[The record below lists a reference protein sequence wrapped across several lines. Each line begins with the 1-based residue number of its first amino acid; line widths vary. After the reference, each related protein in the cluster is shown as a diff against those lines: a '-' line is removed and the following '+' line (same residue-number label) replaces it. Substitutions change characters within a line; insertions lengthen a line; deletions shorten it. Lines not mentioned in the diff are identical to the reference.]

1 MGPTVEELNKVLE
14 IKNNIK
20 QAIADKGV
28 EITDDT
34 AFADYP
40 SKIESIESGGG
51 GDPYYE
57 TLWNACTNNNT
68 DYSYLFEGY
77 NGTELDVSKFDT
89 SNVQDMNNMFA
100 TCQSLKTLDVSNF
113 NTSNVKDMNYM
124 FYYCKELTSLGD
136 ISNFNTSNVKD
147 MKRMFYNC
155 KKLTSLGDISNWD
168 TSNVK
173 DMAGMFYYCQEL
185 TSLGDISNWDTSNVT
200 SMTDMFNYCKLL
212 VSLDLSKWNVD
223 KVTAMGTM
231 FTQCDSLT
239 TLNVSGWD
247 VSHITGS
254 YVIRTAFDY
263 CKSLVDFYPPQN
275 INAEMSVSSST
286 ALSHDSLMRIINNL
300 MTTTTTKKLTL
311 GKDNLAKLSDEEKQI
326 ATGKGWTLA

>member
-168 TSNVK
+168 TSNV
-173 DMAGMFYYCQEL
+173 
-185 TSLGDISNWDTSNVT
+185 T